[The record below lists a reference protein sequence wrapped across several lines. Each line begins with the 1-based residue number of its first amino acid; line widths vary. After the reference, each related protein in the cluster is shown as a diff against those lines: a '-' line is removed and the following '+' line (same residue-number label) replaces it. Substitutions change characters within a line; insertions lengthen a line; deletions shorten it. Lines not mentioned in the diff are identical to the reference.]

1 MQLRFNHMEL
11 TVPNGT
17 ITSEKQNLAAFYGEV
32 FGFEILEVPM
42 VDERIQETKL
52 LMRTDP
58 ETSQFFFIVEQSHEH
73 CLKVPGYDHL
83 GFLLDDS
90 SAVTAKLT
98 ECQAWQKKDPRIEIK
113 QYDDLDTPQALNR
126 TFYVRYIL
134 PIWFDIHSIEFHQ
147 GHEPKRKWRFE

>member
-1 MQLRFNHMEL
+1 MLRFNHMEL

-17 ITSEKQNLAAFYGEV
+17 LAKEKHNLAAFYGEV

-42 VDERIQETKL
+42 VDERISETKL

-58 ETSQFFFIVEQSHEH
+58 ETSQFFFIVEQSDEH

-83 GFLLDDS
+83 GFLFDAS
-90 SAVTAKLT
+90 EAVSAKLA

-134 PIWFDIHSIEFHQ
+134 PIWFDIHAIEFHP